1 LKIIQKYIG
10 VLLLGFLFSATSTPT
25 SSAEYSVQD
34 LIREIPEFEAIL
46 VGLKANLPKAE
57 KDFEQ
62 LKETA
67 LLQWGTY
74 DPTEIYNILAAD
86 EVPGVPKSWVTYKS
100 RFNRL
105 IDDITWYKNSISNYE
120 VEIPRM
126 KALLQQL
133 LTPTP
138 TPIPVPTPTPI
149 IVPIPT
155 PNPTPTVTPSPTP
168 EFKFDY
174 VESHQ
179 NLKSEISALIK
190 KYPSQK
196 KNLTLYLQK
205 LEKLDPTNESNSTSI
220 EKNLIAIRSK
230 IEVIETIVDQ
240 NAKTLNCVNG
250 KKTLKVRDLNPKCP
264 SGYKKR

>member
-1 LKIIQKYIG
+1 LRHIQKY
-10 VLLLGFLFSATSTPT
+10 VVALLVGCFLSITSLQT
-25 SSAEYSVQD
+25 SSADYSVQD
-34 LIREIPEFEAIL
+34 LIREIPEFEATL
-46 VGLKANLPKAE
+46 VTLKSNLPKAE
-57 KDFEQ
+57 KEFAQ
-62 LKETA
+62 FKESA

-86 EVPGVPKSWVTYKS
+86 EVPGVPKSWVTYKN

-105 IDDITWYKNSISNYE
+105 NDDISWYKNSISNYE
-120 VEIPRM
+120 AEIPRM

-138 TPIPVPTPTPI
+138 TPIPIPVPTPTPI
-149 IVPIPT
+149 IVPTPTPLPIPT
-155 PNPTPTVTPSPTP
+155 PTPTPQ
-168 EFKFDY
+168 FKFDY

-179 NLKSEISALIK
+179 NLKSDISALIK

-196 KNLTLYLQK
+196 KNLSLYLNK
-205 LEKLDPTNESNSTSI
+205 LEKIDPTNASNSVSI
-220 EKNLIAIRSK
+220 ENNLIDIRSK
-230 IEVIETIVDQ
+230 IEVIESIVIQ
-240 NAKTLNCVNG
+240 NARSINCVSG